1 MENNDLP
8 TNADTVYLKCKVL
21 YNALKLKHK
30 EQGTATQK
38 HY

>member
-1 MENNDLP
+1 MGNIGLP
-8 TNADTVYLKCKVL
+8 TNADTRYLKSKVL